1 MRTWIPLGV
10 ALLAATGAQAAPV
23 VLTGT
28 GQQIYGCGLQGGAW
42 AWTLKAPAAV
52 LTDKDGREVGR
63 HFAGPSWR
71 AADGSTVVGEVLAAD
86 PAPLPGAIP
95 WLVLRAASHAGAGA
109 YARVSYI
116 VRSDTVG
123 GAAPATGC
131 DAAHDGAEARIDYHA
146 TYTLFGG

>member
-1 MRTWIPLGV
+1 MNTLLV
-10 ALLAATGAQAAPV
+10 LALLAASNAQAAPF

-28 GQQIYGCGLQGGAW
+28 GQQIYGCGQRDGAW

-71 AADGSTVVGEVLAAD
+71 ATDGSTVVGEVLVAN
-86 PAPLPGAIP
+86 PAPSPGAIP
-95 WLVLRAASHAGAGA
+95 WLVLRAASHEGAGA
-109 YARVSYI
+109 FARVSYI
-116 VRSDTVG
+116 VRSDTAG
-123 GAAPATGC
+123 GVAPATGC